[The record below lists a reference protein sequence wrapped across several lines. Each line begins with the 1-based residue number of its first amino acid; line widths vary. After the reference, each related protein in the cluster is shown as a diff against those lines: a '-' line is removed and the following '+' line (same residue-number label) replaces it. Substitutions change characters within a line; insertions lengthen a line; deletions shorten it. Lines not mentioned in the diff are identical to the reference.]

1 MRVSGFS
8 FIRDAVKLDFPVVEA
23 ITSILPICD
32 EFVVAVG
39 ESEDGTPELIESI
52 DSNKIRIIHSTWDP
66 KLFLRGAINAQ
77 QTNLALDDCTGDW
90 AFYVQADEVLHEK
103 YLPGVRECMERN
115 LHRTEVEGL
124 LFDYV
129 HFWGSYE
136 TYHTAHNWYSR
147 EIRVV
152 RNHVGVR
159 SWKSA
164 QSFRRTGE
172 KLRVVH
178 SGAKIY
184 HYGWVR
190 HPRVMKAKQ
199 KKLDSLHHDSEWV
212 KRKHPE
218 GESAEFDYGDLRKLD
233 RFKGTHP
240 AVMAG
245 RIASKS
251 WSVPVGGKRVERPK
265 HKHETLRVRLLSFVE
280 KKILGRKI
288 AEGKNYIL
296 IK

>member
-1 MRVSGFS
+1 MKVSGFS

-32 EFVVAVG
+32 EFVIAVG
-39 ESEDGTPELIESI
+39 EGEDGTAELIESI
-52 DSNKIRIIHSTWDP
+52 DSSKIRIIHSKWDP
-66 KLFLRGAINAQ
+66 TLFVRGAINAH
-77 QTNLALDDCTGDW
+77 QTNLALDDCKGDW
-90 AFYVQADEVLHEK
+90 AFYVQADEVLHER
-103 YLPGVRECMERN
+103 YLPVVRECMERN
-115 LHRTEVEGL
+115 LHRAEVEGL

-147 EIRVV
+147 EVRVV
-152 RNHVGVR
+152 RNHIGAR

-164 QSFRRTGE
+164 QSFRRNGE
-172 KLRVVH
+172 KLKVVH

-199 KKLDSLHHDSEWV
+199 KTLDSLHHDSEWV

-218 GESAEFDYGDLRKLD
+218 GDGAELDYGDLRKLG

-240 AVMAG
+240 AVMAK
-245 RIASKS
+245 RIAAKS
-251 WSVPVGGKRVERPK
+251 WSVPVEGKRVRRPK
-265 HKHETLRVRLLSFVE
+265 HKHETLKVRLLSFVE
-280 KKILGRKI
+280 NKVLKRKI
-288 AEGKNYIL
+288 AEGRNYIL